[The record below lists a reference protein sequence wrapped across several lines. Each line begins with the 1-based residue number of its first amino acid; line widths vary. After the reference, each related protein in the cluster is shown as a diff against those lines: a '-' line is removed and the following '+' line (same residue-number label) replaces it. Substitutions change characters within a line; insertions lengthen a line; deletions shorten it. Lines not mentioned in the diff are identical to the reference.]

1 MLELV
6 MTLLVV
12 ASGVCWSIVYLKS
25 IHIGFTQHTYAMPLF
40 ALGLNIVWEGLYA
53 FTDLFVRQSIGAQA
67 IANAV
72 WFCLD
77 IFILY
82 TYFRYAIEECTSETE
97 RRFFVPWTV
106 LSLAACL
113 VVQLLFYFHF
123 GNVEGEKYS
132 AYLQNIIMS
141 VCYLYM
147 LHDRRSSRGQSMVI
161 AVCKMVGTLTPTIYG
176 TLEGNMFILVTGI
189 VCFAF
194 DMIYIFALRE
204 VIRRERAGELEGA
217 SA

>member
-82 TYFRYAIEECTSETE
+82 TYFRYAIEECASETE

-176 TLEGNMFILVTGI
+176 TLEGNTFILVTGI

-204 VIRRERAGELEGA
+204 VIRREKAGELEGA
-217 SA
+217 PA